1 MAIAIYQR
9 GASLHATWHDRR
21 PHIPLLKQTLLGA
34 KLSDEI
40 TQDSRG
46 HPRLFTYSGY
56 RKIRNAHYE
65 DKDNDMPSC
74 GVVSVGKVPTLVW
87 NLSLFGFQLSRKC
100 RGLRRRF
107 WSLQTGIE
115 RPTSSDGSA
124 SSRCKL
130 TGEVVQCQ

>member
-1 MAIAIYQR
+1 MAMAIAIYQR

-74 GVVSVGKVPTLVW
+74 RVVSVGKVHNSCMESESVWLPTIFLIMSVESRAQKKVLV
-87 NLSLFGFQLSRKC
+87 FTDRYRKT
-100 RGLRRRF
+100 F
-107 WSLQTGIE
+107 IQ
-115 RPTSSDGSA
+115 
-124 SSRCKL
+124 
-130 TGEVVQCQ
+130 